1 MNVKKIKRKCGV
13 RGCKNTASFV
23 ISKTREMGGS
33 IIMCRECMADAL
45 KSTEGYVEPEKVK
58 KAPKPLFPHSK
69 SEVTLSSVA
78 DVEPKPQ
85 EVIDADAEDV
95 DISIAEDTVT
105 HNEEPI
111 TTTTQPDVKLPS
123 EATRITSTKKK
134 PNKKK

>member
-33 IIMCRECMADAL
+33 VIMCRECMEDAL

-69 SEVTLSSVA
+69 SEVTLSSA
-78 DVEPKPQ
+78 MDIEPEPN
-85 EVIDADAEDV
+85 EVINADAEDV
-95 DISIAEDTVT
+95 DISVAEDTVT
-105 HNEEPI
+105 HQEGPI
-111 TTTTQPDVKLPS
+111 K
-123 EATRITSTKKK
+123 ATTKKT
-134 PNKKK
+134 NKKK

>member
-58 KAPKPLFPHSK
+58 KAPKPLFPHPK

-95 DISIAEDTVT
+95 DISVAEDTVT

-111 TTTTQPDVKLPS
+111 TTTTKPDVKLPS

>member
-1 MNVKKIKRKCGV
+1 MNVKLIKRKCGV

-95 DISIAEDTVT
+95 DISVAEDTVT

-111 TTTTQPDVKLPS
+111 KATTNKSTTS
-123 EATRITSTKKK
+123 KK